1 MILLILVLVLI
12 LISLTILVVILLI
25 LVIVLVIVLSAS
37 AIFLILQHLLGID
50 VILLRIHVCR
60 IAEKRL
66 LESIDSTL
74 PIFFFYRDITRIVVI
89 ISSIGSSRCG
99 FLDLFHH
106 LGRLIKIALTV
117 EIGRKVV
124 IRGNRRGILHE
135 RLPVINV
142 SLAPVFLAELPVAGT
157 DVAPVHLGRH

>member
-25 LVIVLVIVLSAS
+25 LVIVMSAS

-74 PIFFFYRDITRIVVI
+74 PIFFLYRDITRIVVI

-142 SLAPVFLAELPVAGT
+142 SLAPVFLAELPVSGT

>member
-12 LISLTILVVILLI
+12 LISLTIFVVILLI
-25 LVIVLVIVLSAS
+25 LVIVLSAS